1 MFVETLWL
9 FAVSIIFY
17 HKFIEYSNNG
27 KIIKKTLIIAAVSA
41 FYLLYN
47 CFYEFPAAMLP
58 HFISRFSGLI
68 ILFILLKYFWKGN
81 PLSHLFGILIYLQI
95 DSIFSFIHVAD
106 PTLKYQGWGLLIIC
120 ITLFI
125 FSVGLEGFRS
135 RFLSKAT

>member
-41 FYLLYN
+41 FYLFYN

-68 ILFILLKYFWKGN
+68 IFFILIKYFWKGN
-81 PLSHLFGILIYLQI
+81 PLSHLFGILIFFQLDRI
-95 DSIFSFIHVAD
+95 ISFIHLAD
-106 PTLKYQGWGLLIIC
+106 PTLKSQGWIVLI
-120 ITLFI
+120 LFAAI
-125 FSVGLEGFRS
+125 FIYYVGIEAYQS
-135 RFLSKAT
+135 RFSKTA